1 MSPDNYKKYLFK
13 ESVDIMK
20 KNKLKIMNR
29 DL

>member
-1 MSPDNYKKYLFK
+1 MSPDNYKKSFFK
-13 ESVDIMK
+13 ESLDIIK